1 MKWLF
6 VLALAVVAFA
16 AFGGGVSAPEGKIVD
31 PAEFGFSPDAA
42 PDVNAAALQRA
53 LDGGGRTV
61 RVAKPGVYG
70 LDRDVFIDSDTTLE
84 FAPGTVLKKMKPYQ
98 HVLVNRGAYNYGC
111 DSNIVVRNLEISV
124 NKMEKEPDPNS
135 NEGAERPHLVLSREE
150 RGVPES
156 HMHGLRAVA
165 ILLPCR

>member
-1 MKWLF
+1 MTRTTKTTERTGAMKRLF

-16 AFGGGVSAPEGKIVD
+16 AFGGGVSAPECKIVD
-31 PAEFGFSPDAA
+31 PAEFGFLPGAA

-84 FAPGTVLKKMKPYQ
+84 FAPGAVLKKMKTYQ

-135 NEGAERPHLVLSREE
+135 NAP
-150 RGVPES
+150 
-156 HMHGLRAVA
+156 GLNGHISFYRVK
-165 ILLPCR
+165 